1 MTAVTKRKVTVQEY
15 LALEAKSDVKHEFLN
30 GEMFAM
36 AGAHPRHNDIG
47 ANIYMRLS
55 THLIDGG
62 CIVYG
67 SDQRVEVEDTGLN
80 TYPDV
85 TVVCGPREYS
95 SVDPNSLVNPRVI
108 FEVLSP
114 STERHDRTTKV
125 RHYSRI
131 PSLQEYVLVS
141 HAQPDVLHLFRNGDT
156 WSFNVL
162 FEMDD
167 VLEFK
172 SIAARLKLSD
182 IYRDVPFPEL
192 DPPQ

>member
-1 MTAVTKRKVTVQEY
+1 MTAVAKRKVTVQEY
-15 LALEAKSDVKHEFLN
+15 LALEEKSDVKHEFLN
-30 GEMFAM
+30 GEMYAM
-36 AGAHPRHNDIG
+36 AGASPRHYEIDS
-47 ANIYMRLS
+47 NISMRLG
-55 THLIDGG
+55 TQLIDSG
-62 CIVYG
+62 CKVFSG
-67 SDQRVEVEDTGLN
+67 ETRVQVEDTGLY

-114 STERHDRTTKV
+114 STERNDRTTKV

-141 HAQPDVLHLFRNGDT
+141 QAQPDVLHLFRNGNLWAFD
-156 WSFNVL
+156 VL
-162 FEMDD
+162 FELDD

-182 IYRDVPFPEL
+182 IYRDVPYPEL
-192 DPPQ
+192 DPPR

>member
-1 MTAVTKRKVTVQEY
+1 MTAVPKRKLTVQEY
-15 LALEAKSDVKHEFLN
+15 LELEAKSDVKHEFLN

-36 AGAHPRHNDIG
+36 AGASRQHNDIG
-47 ANIYMRLS
+47 ANITVRLGMQ
-55 THLIDGG
+55 LLDGS
-62 CIVYG
+62 CKLYG
-67 SDQRVEVEDTGLN
+67 SDQRVQVEDTGLY

-95 SVDPNSLVNPRVI
+95 GVDPNALVNPRVI

-131 PSLQEYVLVS
+131 PTLQEYVLVS
-141 HAQPDVLHLFRNGDT
+141 QTQPEILHLFRNGDT
-156 WSFNVL
+156 WSFDVL
-162 FEMDD
+162 FELDD